1 MGDVNSISQQ
11 DADRRM
17 ESKRL
22 RLIDPKPA
30 LSMISVLTAQRIF
43 QSSHLLQFSFSI
55 SQLPRLRGA
64 ASKQRAPAADE
75 QTSPVHRGAAAAST
89 GIRVYLLYW
98 KYCTYTSGQYWLVA
112 AARSSSTTQVVL

>member
-75 QTSPVHRGAAAAST
+75 QTSPR
-89 GIRVYLLYW
+89 
-98 KYCTYTSGQYWLVA
+98 
-112 AARSSSTTQVVL
+112 RSSCQHRNKSIPAVLEVLHVY